1 MRKWKN
7 KATLGV
13 KATKWEFEVGE
24 QLVPRNLDSEGMLE
38 SSANVRARNLRL
50 KMIIKQF
57 FINLKYWV
65 FIQRKNKELKQ

>member
-24 QLVPRNLDSEGMLE
+24 QLVAKNLDSEGMLE
-38 SSANVRARNLRL
+38 SSANVRARNLRV
-50 KMIIKQF
+50 KMTIKQF

-65 FIQRKNKELKQ
+65 FIQRKN

>member
-24 QLVPRNLDSEGMLE
+24 QLVARNLDSEGMLE
-38 SSANVRARNLRL
+38 SSANVRARNLRVQ
-50 KMIIKQF
+50 MIIKLF

-65 FIQRKNKELKQ
+65 FIQRKN

>member
-24 QLVPRNLDSEGMLE
+24 QLVARNLDSEGMLE
-38 SSANVRARNLRL
+38 SSANVRARNLRV
-50 KMIIKQF
+50 KMTIKQF
-57 FINLKYWV
+57 FINLKYLV
-65 FIQRKNKELKQ
+65 FNQRKN

>member
-24 QLVPRNLDSEGMLE
+24 QLVARNLDSEGMLE

-50 KMIIKQF
+50 K
-57 FINLKYWV
+57 
-65 FIQRKNKELKQ
+65 

>member
-24 QLVPRNLDSEGMLE
+24 QLVSRNLDSEGMLE
-38 SSANVRARNLRL
+38 SSANVRARNLRV
-50 KMIIKQF
+50 KMIIKLF

-65 FIQRKNKELKQ
+65 FIQRKN

>member
-13 KATKWEFEVGE
+13 KGTKWEFEVGE
-24 QLVPRNLDSEGMLE
+24 QLVARNLDSEGMLE
-38 SSANVRARNLRL
+38 SSANVRARNLRV
-50 KMIIKQF
+50 KMTIKQF

-65 FIQRKNKELKQ
+65 FI

>member
-24 QLVPRNLDSEGMLE
+24 QLVRRNLDSEGMLE
-38 SSANVRARNLRL
+38 SSANVRARNLRV
-50 KMIIKQF
+50 KMIIKLF

-65 FIQRKNKELKQ
+65 FIQRKN

>member
-24 QLVPRNLDSEGMLE
+24 QLVARNLDSEGMLE
-38 SSANVRARNLRL
+38 SSANVRARNLRV
-50 KMIIKQF
+50 KMIIKLF

>member
-13 KATKWEFEVGE
+13 KGTKWEFEVGE

-38 SSANVRARNLRL
+38 SSANVRARNLRV
-50 KMIIKQF
+50 KMIIKLF

-65 FIQRKNKELKQ
+65 FIQRKN